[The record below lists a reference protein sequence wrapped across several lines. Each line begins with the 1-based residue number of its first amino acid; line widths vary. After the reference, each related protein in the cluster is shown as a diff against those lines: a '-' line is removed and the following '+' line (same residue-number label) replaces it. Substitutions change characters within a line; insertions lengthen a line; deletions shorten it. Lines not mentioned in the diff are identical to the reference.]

1 MKRRKQHKIIRLFLR
16 RGNSSLTVRILLL
29 DISLPLFEVVSQT
42 LKVSD
47 EFHSKEKALTPAE
60 KTPSSEAPCHT
71 TRRHFCQLGHSHM
84 QEIHIPSTVRLLWDA
99 RCFHP
104 WSFLEGEW
112 NQWNIGVPRRK
123 EDGTEKSCLALDS
136 FWKFVA
142 VKTVEEL

>member
-1 MKRRKQHKIIRLFLR
+1 MSVREWLYEFCESTQLRVSQSSGISTLGVSEYVICTRIVRERNLQFIIGRRCLKRRKLHKIKRLFR

-29 DISLPLFEVVSQT
+29 DISLPLFEVVSQA

-84 QEIHIPSTVRLLWDA
+84 QEIHIPSTVRLL
-99 RCFHP
+99 
-104 WSFLEGEW
+104 
-112 NQWNIGVPRRK
+112 
-123 EDGTEKSCLALDS
+123 
-136 FWKFVA
+136 
-142 VKTVEEL
+142 